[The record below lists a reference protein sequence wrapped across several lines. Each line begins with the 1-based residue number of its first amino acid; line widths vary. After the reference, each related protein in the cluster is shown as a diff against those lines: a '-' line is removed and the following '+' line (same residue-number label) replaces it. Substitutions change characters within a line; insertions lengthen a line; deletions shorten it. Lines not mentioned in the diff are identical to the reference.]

1 MQPYKLKVKYAPG
14 SQNVADSLSRLVRDH
29 QIGSGYEEEAEE
41 YVRFVATTATPNA
54 MTTREVEEASAQ
66 DEELVEVRKSINK
79 SSWDKM
85 IYKQYIP
92 CCDELCFVGQ
102 LVLRGTRIVLAKKLR
117 SRVLSLAHEGHL
129 GIVGT
134 IQKLRSKVWWPGVER
149 CREAL

>member
-14 SQNVADSLSRLVRDH
+14 SQNVADSLSRLVQDH

-54 MTTREVEEASAQ
+54 MTTREF
-66 DEELVEVRKSINK
+66 EVRKFINK

-134 IQKLRSKVWWPGVER
+134 KQKLRSKVWWPGMER
-149 CREAL
+149 GREVL